1 MKKVFLITM
10 MMASVMFAKAQNY
23 LVVNAS
29 DCPERS
35 YYCAADYD
43 GVVVYAGENLGYNEF
58 WVVENGNT
66 TIVQEYDVD
75 SVFFNIT
82 VNNSNLFTYYFVD
95 CYTQNGDGN
104 WVNYR
109 FFLFF
114 FPSEIPLV
122 LISDPFN
129 WKRTGTEVGICVEYT
144 TMDEPYSWYY
154 DIVWS
159 NGVTNQTCLTNVI
172 DPGMY
177 SVTFTDKAGCASIT
191 DSIQIRNNV
200 ELYRATVDLETNLNK
215 VTWQV
220 TPEQA
225 EYISE
230 VKVERDGFV
239 VGTVPYEQGYFMDN
253 IGSENAARNYRL
265 TGITPEGT
273 ECPIPSYQ
281 KGTLHVDYSPNASNP
296 NKLNMAWTPPF
307 IEEDAPVSVT
317 YFQIC
322 KYDPT
327 TGEVTVI
334 DQLGANNTIAS
345 YNRDL
350 FEGGYAVIGVVF
362 NDGRADEEVSF
373 SNRSEDI
380 IMAVG
385 EQQGEDFRIYPNP
398 AQSRVTIEG
407 TGKMTV
413 TNTLGQTILTKDIDG
428 KETIE
433 LPQGM
438 YFVKM
443 NGVTRKVVVE

>member
-1 MKKVFLITM
+1 MKKLVLLTM
-10 MMASVMFAKAQNY
+10 MLVGNMMLTFAQNDTILY
-23 LVVNAS
+23 IE
-29 DCPERS
+29 DYPES
-35 YYCAADYD
+35 VQICLDKYD
-43 GVVVYAGENLGYNEF
+43 RVLIYAEEGCENYVWYIWGGQQYFGNPVIYENLSVSYFPGSSTSTQYYGCNVSHWFQIFFTESSVSVPNSF
-58 WVVENGNT
+58 SR
-66 TIVQEYDVD
+66 TIWKRCKE
-75 SVFFNIT
+75 T
-82 VNNSNLFTYYFVD
+82 VTLEPLGIDTISGIPTFTYYD
-95 CYTQNGDGN
+95 
-104 WVNYR
+104 
-109 FFLFF
+109 FL
-114 FPSEIPLV
+114 
-122 LISDPFN
+122 
-129 WKRTGTEVGICVEYT
+129 
-144 TMDEPYSWYY
+144 
-154 DIVWS
+154 WS
-159 NGVTNQTCLTNVI
+159 NGDT
-172 DPGMY
+172 
-177 SVTFTDKAGCASIT
+177 
-191 DSIQIRNNV
+191 IRNIEVSEPGTYTCEITAVCGSATRTFIVKDNV
-200 ELYRATVDLETNLNK
+200 EVYRATVDLETNLNK
-215 VTWQV
+215 TTWQT

-239 VGTVPYEQGYFMDN
+239 VGTAPYEQGYFIDN

-307 IEEDAPVSVT
+307 IEEGASVSVT

-380 IMAVG
+380 ILAVG
-385 EQQGEDFRIYPNP
+385 EQQGRDFRIYPNP
-398 AQSRVTIEG
+398 AKDRVTIEG
-407 TGKMTV
+407 TGTIIV
-413 TNTLGQTILTKDIDG
+413 TNALGQTILTKEIDG
-428 KETIE
+428 KETVE
-433 LPQGM
+433 LPQGL

-443 NGVTRKVVVE
+443 NGVTRKIVVE

>member
-1 MKKVFLITM
+1 MKKLVLLTM
-10 MMASVMFAKAQNY
+10 MLVGNLMLAHAQTDTVMYIAEMHGEWHYICFNQH
-23 LVVNAS
+23 
-29 DCPERS
+29 ER
-35 YYCAADYD
+35 AI
-43 GVVVYAGENLGYNEF
+43 VYAPNGCNSINWAINYDYNHLLTD
-58 WVVENGNT
+58 NP
-66 TIVQEYDVD
+66 I
-75 SVFFNIT
+75 I
-82 VNNSNLFTYYFVD
+82 L
-95 CYTQNGDGN
+95 DGN
-104 WVNYR
+104 LSSEYAIQFQGANCGQYSSYIVFVQPTTLTETTDIFWKHQHFPIELSIDSLPALPSSYPPPLQHYE
-109 FFLFF
+109 FLWSTGETTEAIEVTE
-114 FPSEIPLV
+114 PGTYTCDISEMCATV
-122 LISDPFN
+122 T
-129 WKRTGTEVGICVEYT
+129 RTF
-144 TMDEPYSWYY
+144 
-154 DIVWS
+154 IVR
-159 NGVTNQTCLTNVI
+159 
-172 DPGMY
+172 D
-177 SVTFTDKAGCASIT
+177 
-191 DSIQIRNNV
+191 NV
-200 ELYRATVDLETNLNK
+200 ECYRATVDLETNLNK

-220 TPEQA
+220 IPEQA

-239 VGTVPYEQGYFMDN
+239 VGTVPYDQGYFTDN

-273 ECPIPSYQ
+273 ECPVSSYQ

-307 IEEDAPVSVT
+307 IEEGASASVT

-385 EQQGEDFRIYPNP
+385 EQQGKDFRIYPNP
-398 AQSRVTIEG
+398 AQGRVTVEG
-407 TGKMTV
+407 SGKMIV
-413 TNTLGQTILTKDIDG
+413 TNTLGQTIMTREIDG
-428 KETIE
+428 KTTIE

-443 NGVTRKVVVE
+443 NGTTRKVVVE